1 VNQSDKAN
9 ALQAFYDAD
18 AQGYFEHRWN
28 RNVVTRAD
36 YAITRDILMS
46 QLAPA
51 PGARL
56 LEIGCGPGTWTEV
69 VISRGAV
76 VTALDISEGMLSEAR
91 RRVEAG
97 RARFI
102 RADFATWLP
111 EEGELFDGAYSVRV
125 FEHIAEKR
133 EALRR
138 LRALLRPGARAVI
151 ITKTVPSVWNG
162 RVRIMRTL
170 RGPSGKKGLTGVGSE
185 RFWMERAAPWKLARL
200 MNDAGFIKVGVTPV
214 VFRPPFF
221 RGGESEYPL
230 ISDEAAPGLL
240 RLHHRMS
247 LGVLKLPGWM
257 RVAKTL
263 GSESYAAWGVVPGG
277 AAS

>member
-1 VNQSDKAN
+1 MNQSDKAS
-9 ALQAFYDAD
+9 AIQAFYDAD
-18 AQGYFEHRWN
+18 AHGYFEHRWN

-36 YAITRDILMS
+36 YAITREILMS
-46 QLAPA
+46 LMKPP

-56 LEIGCGPGTWTEV
+56 LEIGCGPGTWTEI

-76 VTALDISEGMLSEAR
+76 VTALDISEGMLAEAR
-91 RRVEAG
+91 SRVDE
-97 RARFI
+97 RQARFV
-102 RADFATWLP
+102 RADFATWSP
-111 EEGELFDGAYSVRV
+111 EDGEMFDGAYSVRV

-170 RGPSGKKGLTGVGSE
+170 RGLSGKRKLAGAGAEG
-185 RFWMERAAPWKLARL
+185 FWMERVTPWQLARL
-200 MNDAGFIKVGVTPV
+200 MTDAGFVKVGVTPV

-230 ISDEAAPGLL
+230 ISDGAAPGLL
-240 RLHHRMS
+240 RWHNRLALEVM
-247 LGVLKLPGWM
+247 KLPGWL